1 MRGME
6 GIAVRGKALAA
17 YWSVEVSEGSARAD
31 KVEWASRAT
40 VIATGWTAL
49 AGVAWLLHP
58 IDAAWWRLVGTVGG
72 CWALAVL
79 MRRAPFASRAPVEAP
94 PIGSAAGVAVERGE
108 SVGEGRV
115 RHQETQDGDR
125 GQCRPE
131 AVFAHALEHAPAGVG
146 GDQAGGAPVGVPL
159 APAVER
165 GPDGRGQHIA
175 AEAIREE
182 NK

>member
-1 MRGME
+1 MRTAEERDRCFLVAGSAGAGGARVAEYLEDEGIGGRKTDNGGCLMRGME

-31 KVEWASRAT
+31 KAEWASRAT

-108 SVGEGRV
+108 
-115 RHQETQDGDR
+115 
-125 GQCRPE
+125 
-131 AVFAHALEHAPAGVG
+131 
-146 GDQAGGAPVGVPL
+146 PVSDEFHVS
-159 APAVER
+159 
-165 GPDGRGQHIA
+165 
-175 AEAIREE
+175 
-182 NK
+182 